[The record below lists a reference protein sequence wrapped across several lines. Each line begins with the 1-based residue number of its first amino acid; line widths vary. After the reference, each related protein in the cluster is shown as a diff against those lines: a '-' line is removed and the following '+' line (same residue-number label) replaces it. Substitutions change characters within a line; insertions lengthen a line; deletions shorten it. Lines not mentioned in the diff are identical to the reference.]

1 MKFEDIYEYIKR
13 SKEERQNHLDLD
25 QPCIEIGGY
34 SSNFRGML
42 AYKLQ
47 TTIPKTN
54 KIHLCHAC
62 NNAKCSNISHLYW
75 GTNVENLQDS
85 INAGLIGFKTPRQ
98 LTIEK
103 HGITNANLLNKISGK
118 IGGKN
123 NTKPKSLQHKEKISK
138 SMKSKNFTH
147 TVESKLKM
155 SQKRKEWHK
164 NKKSILPSSM

>member
-1 MKFEDIYEYIKR
+1 MIFKDIYEYIKL
-13 SKEERQNHLDLD
+13 SKKERQKHIDLNT
-25 QPCIEIGGY
+25 PCVEIGGY

-42 AYKLQ
+42 ALKLK

-62 NNAKCSNISHLYW
+62 NNSKCSNVSHLYW

-85 INAGLIGFKTPRQ
+85 IDAGILGTKNART

-103 HGITNANLLNKISGK
+103 HGLEKTSILNKKASRL
-118 IGGKN
+118 GGKN
-123 NTKPKSLQHKEKISK
+123 NIKPKTQEHRNNISK
-138 SMKSKNFTH
+138 TMKNNLFKHSD
-147 TVESKLKM
+147 ESKLKM

-164 NKKSILPSSM
+164 NKKSLLSSM